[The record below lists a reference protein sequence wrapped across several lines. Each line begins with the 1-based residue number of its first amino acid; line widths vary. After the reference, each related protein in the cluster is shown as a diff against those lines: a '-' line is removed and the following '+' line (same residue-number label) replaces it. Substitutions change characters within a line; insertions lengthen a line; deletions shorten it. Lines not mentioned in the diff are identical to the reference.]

1 MPVTSSNCQPF
12 AGGDTQSQRRAFIS
26 TSLCGALCG
35 TELTLSRLPRARRSR
50 TADIGA
56 IYGSIGEGAI
66 EVHHLPPLGDG
77 KGK

>member
-1 MPVTSSNCQPF
+1 
-12 AGGDTQSQRRAFIS
+12 
-26 TSLCGALCG
+26 LCG